1 MGMKNERQIGE
12 TFLKKEE
19 RNMPNFCT
27 GFPGWKE
34 RKLMEKVQRK
44 MKKEDVVNFHSPPIL
59 AILYKSVGATTFLL
73 SLNFWKDKNLH
84 LILIPPRLKRKLYS
98 SIAYFIMRI
107 YWNYL
112 KHLTVLSRSPCPR
125 ITYHLCRK
133 EHLLHLLQPTWFD
146 VSWIKQIRKLS
157 SWIFSISTH
166 RDYEISLSNLFWC
179 LTTLKSRLFSL
190 VLSEIS
196 WGLNYAH

>member
-84 LILIPPRLKRKLYS
+84 LILIPPRLKRKLYRVHCLFHY
-98 SIAYFIMRI
+98 AYI
-107 YWNYL
+107 L
-112 KHLTVLSRSPCPR
+112 
-125 ITYHLCRK
+125 
-133 EHLLHLLQPTWFD
+133 
-146 VSWIKQIRKLS
+146 KLS
-157 SWIFSISTH
+157 ETSYCVIKKPMSKNHVSFMLEGTLTPFTPT
-166 RDYEISLSNLFWC
+166 YLVWC
-179 LTTLKSRLFSL
+179 QLDQANQKIVQLDF
-190 VLSEIS
+190 
-196 WGLNYAH
+196 